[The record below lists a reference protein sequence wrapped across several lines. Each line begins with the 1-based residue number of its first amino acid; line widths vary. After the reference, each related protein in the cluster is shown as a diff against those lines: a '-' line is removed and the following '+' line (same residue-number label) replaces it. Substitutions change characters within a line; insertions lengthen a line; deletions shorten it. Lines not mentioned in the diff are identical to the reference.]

1 MGVHPIK
8 VFEKRNK
15 TIKNKISNQF
25 IDIVERNQ
33 VTIPEIRLKK
43 LNENNNIIGTNKKI
57 IYFDSYLDENDE
69 FFILDNSFIGQ
80 KIDIQESKES
90 DKIFYVKEN
99 TLYKEFPIK
108 DNINKNIQNKLI
120 IKSIFK
126 NKYFILAGY
135 FDGSL
140 YVIKTPNKL
149 SKKEEAQKA
158 DNPYYY
164 NNEKI
169 IKKFDKSVITS
180 LEVDKREKYLIYGT
194 MNGSIVI
201 YYLNYNSFKENK
213 SFIEFKKIFKSHN
226 GYPISSISINSDLNI
241 FADCSIDGYVNVYN
255 LSSYYNFKKINS
267 IYINQPFVPN
277 FVFISAQPLPSIALY
292 SNELCQFKCF
302 SLNGNELNTKENDT
316 KIMSNKFNE
325 YYVENEQN
333 MISPIIFTDSLF
345 NDYLIYIFKKKYV
358 LIREFPSMK
367 IKIPFNPTMDS
378 HNQEL
383 CSLSISDDKKYLY
396 VLEQKSNKIY
406 MINQKFF
413 NNNSK

>member
-1 MGVHPIK
+1 M
-8 VFEKRNK
+8 
-15 TIKNKISNQF
+15 
-25 IDIVERNQ
+25 ERNQ

-43 LNENNNIIGTNKKI
+43 LSENNNIIGTNKKI

-149 SKKEEAQKA
+149 SKKEEPQKA

-180 LEVDKREKYLIYGT
+180 LEVDKKEKYLIYGT

-367 IKIPFNPTMDS
+367 IKIPFNPTLDN
-378 HNQEL
+378 HNEEL
-383 CSLSISDDKKYLY
+383 CSLCISYDKKYLY
-396 VLEQKSNKIY
+396 VLEQNNNKIY
-406 MINQKFF
+406 LINQKFF
-413 NNNSK
+413 NNDSS

>member
-1 MGVHPIK
+1 M
-8 VFEKRNK
+8 
-15 TIKNKISNQF
+15 
-25 IDIVERNQ
+25 
-33 VTIPEIRLKK
+33 TIPEIRLKK
-43 LNENNNIIGTNKKI
+43 LNENNYIIGNNKKI
-57 IYFDSYLDENDE
+57 VYFDSYLDENDE

-90 DKIFYVKEN
+90 DKVFYVKEN
-99 TLYKEFPIK
+99 ILYKEFPIK
-108 DNINKNIQNKLI
+108 DDISKNIQKEFPIKDDISKNIQNKLI
-120 IKSIFK
+120 VKSIFK

-135 FDGSL
+135 FDGSM
-140 YVIKTPNKL
+140 YIIKTPNKL
-149 SKKEEAQKA
+149 SKKEEPQKIEK
-158 DNPYYY
+158 PYYY
-164 NNEKI
+164 NDEKI

-180 LEVDKREKYLIYGT
+180 LEIDKNEKYLIYGT

-201 YYLNYNSFKENK
+201 YYLNHTSFKENK
-213 SFIEFKKIFKSHN
+213 NFIEFKKIFKSHN
-226 GYPISSISINSDLNI
+226 GNPISSISINSDLNI
-241 FADCSIDGYVNVYN
+241 FADCSIDGFVNIYY
-255 LSSYYNFKKINS
+255 LSSYYNYKMINS

-292 SNELCQFKCF
+292 SNELCQFKCY

-316 KIMSNKFNE
+316 KIMSNKFIE

-333 MISPIIFTDSLF
+333 MNSPIIFTDNLF

-367 IKIPFNPTMDS
+367 IKIPFNPTQDN
-378 HNQEL
+378 HNEEL
-383 CSLSISDDKKYLY
+383 CSLCISDDKKYLY

-413 NNNSK
+413 NNNK